1 MKNGKSFIHYMYA
14 LRLDPF
20 HKWLSIKNWYLL
32 YAFNLT
38 VNLLALRT
46 VIDSHYLSDIK
57 EVFML
62 HIILCFCQLLVK
74 NIPVFS
80 HECCTLIF
88 KCAVVNEMV
97 AASLPFQ
104 SVCEEDLDTDLSCH
118 VHVVDFC

>member
-32 YAFNLT
+32 YAFNISIT

-46 VIDSHYLSDIK
+46 VIDSHYLSDIN
-57 EVFML
+57 EVVML
-62 HIILCFCQLLVK
+62 HVILCFCQLLVK

-80 HECCTLIF
+80 HECCTLIGYMYF
-88 KCAVVNEMV
+88 
-97 AASLPFQ
+97 
-104 SVCEEDLDTDLSCH
+104 VCGCQ
-118 VHVVDFC
+118 